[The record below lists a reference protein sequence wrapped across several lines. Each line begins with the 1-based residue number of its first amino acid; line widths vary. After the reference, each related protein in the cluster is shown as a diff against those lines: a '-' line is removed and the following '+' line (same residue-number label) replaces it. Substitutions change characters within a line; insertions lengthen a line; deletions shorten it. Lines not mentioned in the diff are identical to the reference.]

1 MAADGQVVIEI
12 TGENKEL
19 KSVLSDTTTA
29 IKTESKQWGTEAQDA
44 SNDISGKLISGF
56 KAVAA
61 STAFIQITK
70 MLAQL
75 GAEAIDTASDLE
87 EVQNVVDVTFG
98 KEGAARI
105 EEWAKRATSQF
116 GLTELQAKQYASTM
130 GAMMKSSGMA
140 GDEIVDMSMAIAG
153 LAADMA
159 SFYNLDFDTAFMKI
173 RSGISGE
180 TEPLKQLGINMSV
193 ANLEAFA
200 LTQGITESFD
210 KMSQG
215 QQTLLRYNYLMQA
228 TADAQGDF
236 ARTAEGYAN
245 SRRRI
250 ETGIETLKAQIGEIL
265 LPIATQVSN
274 SIAEFLE
281 MLTMKPTDALT
292 EASEEIGDAVGKATS
307 AQGILGYM
315 DSLYQR
321 YGDMATQTNE
331 WKKALDELK
340 EVFPEVTQFINE
352 QTGALE
358 ISNAELGEYIQQ
370 VKNAAIEEAK
380 RNAITEVAQQMV
392 DASQAYYTKEVERD
406 IAQSKADEAF
416 RTIYS
421 MIQQQQKGFT
431 MADAREMGFERMVSY
446 ARSINSDVNGVGNQA
461 YVDTEAQIAQLE
473 QIYQTET
480 RNVTTLGNEMET
492 LSVKMESAAAQ
503 YDIAVAAL
511 GKMTEAAK
519 TAAGALSSVNMSS
532 GQYYN
537 YYYSKVNGSHANGL
551 DYVPFNNYL
560 AALHEGESVLTA
572 QESKVWRAIKNGG
585 LASRNTFDY
594 ETLGQ
599 TMRDNV
605 RAGGN
610 VYLDG
615 QTVGRVISARQ
626 ADSYRAMERS
636 GFQQ

>member
-1 MAADGQVVIEI
+1 
-12 TGENKEL
+12 
-19 KSVLSDTTTA
+19 
-29 IKTESKQWGTEAQDA
+29 
-44 SNDISGKLISGF
+44 
-56 KAVAA
+56 
-61 STAFIQITK
+61 
-70 MLAQL
+70 
-75 GAEAIDTASDLE
+75 
-87 EVQNVVDVTFG
+87 
-98 KEGAARI
+98 
-105 EEWAKRATSQF
+105 
-116 GLTELQAKQYASTM
+116 
-130 GAMMKSSGMA
+130 
-140 GDEIVDMSMAIAG
+140 
-153 LAADMA
+153 
-159 SFYNLDFDTAFMKI
+159 
-173 RSGISGE
+173 
-180 TEPLKQLGINMSV
+180 
-193 ANLEAFA
+193 
-200 LTQGITESFD
+200 
-210 KMSQG
+210 
-215 QQTLLRYNYLMQA
+215 
-228 TADAQGDF
+228 
-236 ARTAEGYAN
+236 
-245 SRRRI
+245 
-250 ETGIETLKAQIGEIL
+250 
-265 LPIATQVSN
+265 
-274 SIAEFLE
+274 
-281 MLTMKPTDALT
+281 
-292 EASEEIGDAVGKATS
+292 
-307 AQGILGYM
+307 M

-519 TAAGALSSVNMSS
+519 TKMFS
-532 GQYYN
+532 G
-537 YYYSKVNGSHANGL
+537 KRW
-551 DYVPFNNYL
+551 
-560 AALHEGESVLTA
+560 
-572 QESKVWRAIKNGG
+572 QESLVMGFMDI
-585 LASRNTFDY
+585 SRCLMSFIPESSIRRNS
-594 ETLGQ
+594 LP
-599 TMRDNV
+599 MPI
-605 RAGGN
+605 
-610 VYLDG
+610 LW
-615 QTVGRVISARQ
+615 
-626 ADSYRAMERS
+626 
-636 GFQQ
+636 